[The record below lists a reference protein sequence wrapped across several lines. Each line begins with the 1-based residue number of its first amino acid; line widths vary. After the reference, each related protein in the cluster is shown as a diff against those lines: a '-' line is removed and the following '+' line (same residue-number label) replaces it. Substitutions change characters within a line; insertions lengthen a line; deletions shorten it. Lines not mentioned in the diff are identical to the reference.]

1 MSWDP
6 GQYLTFA
13 HERLRPA
20 LDLLARIPLAA
31 PGAIVD
37 LGCGAGNVAQVLA
50 ARWPEAAITGVDGSA
65 EMLAAARV
73 ATKGDTRFTWL
84 ESDLANFAP
93 AAPPDLVYSNA
104 ALHWL
109 DDHATLFPRLLASV
123 APGGA
128 LAVQMPDNFGAPSH
142 ALLFDVALGARWRDR
157 LAAHVRAHPV
167 AAAMDYARWLGAAT
181 AQDVWATEYLQLLP
195 AARGGE
201 HPVVAWMKGAALTP
215 FLAALDADA
224 RPRFVAD
231 YAARIATAYP
241 PLPDGRVP
249 FPFRR
254 RFIVALR

>member
-13 HERLRPA
+13 NERLRPA

-31 PGAIVD
+31 PRSIVD

-50 ARWPEAAITGVDGSA
+50 QRWPEAAITGVDGSA
-65 EMLAAARV
+65 AMLATARAA
-73 ATKGDTRFTWL
+73 TQGDARFRWQ
-84 ESDLANFAP
+84 EADLAGYAP
-93 AAPPDLVYSNA
+93 SAPPDLVYSNA

-109 DDHATLFPRLLASV
+109 DDHATLFPRLLATV
-123 APGGA
+123 AAGGA

-142 ALLFDVALGARWRDR
+142 AILFDVALSASWRDR
-157 LAAHVRAHPV
+157 LAPHVRAHPV
-167 AAAMDYARWLGAAT
+167 ATALDYARWLGAAS
-181 AQDVWATEYLQLLP
+181 AQDIWATEYLQLLP
-195 AARGGE
+195 AARDGE

-215 FLAALDADA
+215 FLAALGADA

-241 PLPDGRVP
+241 PLADGRVP